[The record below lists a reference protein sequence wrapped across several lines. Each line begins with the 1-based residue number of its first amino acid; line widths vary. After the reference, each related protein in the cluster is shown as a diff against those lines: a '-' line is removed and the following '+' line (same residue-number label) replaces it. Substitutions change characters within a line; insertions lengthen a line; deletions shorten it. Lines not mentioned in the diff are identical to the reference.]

1 MKAIFAALIVVFG
14 FSAAMAVEGEASK
27 MEQSKGGQTTETNV
41 TDQTDQGVDTSTEN
55 SKEGTTATEETK

>member
-1 MKAIFAALIVVFG
+1 
-14 FSAAMAVEGEASK
+14 